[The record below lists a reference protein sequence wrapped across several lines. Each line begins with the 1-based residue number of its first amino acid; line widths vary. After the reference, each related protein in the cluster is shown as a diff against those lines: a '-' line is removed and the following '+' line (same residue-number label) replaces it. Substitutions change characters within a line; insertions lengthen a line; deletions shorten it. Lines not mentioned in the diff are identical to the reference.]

1 MNGKELASL
10 LAAATCSLLGTAET
24 ARAAD
29 EPAAWNF
36 DTALLM
42 YKENDG
48 RVRDLSAAVNA
59 SRTFSDDRVLGLSL
73 TADTLTGA
81 SASGATALDRPQTFT
96 SPSGLA
102 TYSTAAGRIP
112 LDDTFK
118 DTRIAATGSWTQPL
132 GRLYTASAGLG
143 FSSEYDYRHLGANVS
158 LARDFDRRNRTVSL
172 GLAYSLDDVDPV
184 GGAPLPLSQM
194 LDVGSVGNKAGSKS
208 KDVVDAVLS
217 LSQVVDRDTVV
228 RFNYSYSRS
237 SGYLND
243 PYKILSVVDGTTGDT
258 VARVPGAAGGPTG
271 VYRFESRPDSRT
283 KQSVYGEVK
292 RNFGGVVLTGSYRY
306 MTDDWGIGSHTVD
319 ARLRWPIGRGYI
331 EPQARWYTQT
341 QADFYRVSL
350 VSGQA
355 LPQYASADF
364 RLGRFDA
371 TTLGLK
377 YGYELSNGSEWNVR
391 LAGYQQSGST
401 PSSMLIGNQSRRETV
416 SDLKAVI
423 LQVGYRFGL

>member
-10 LAAATCSLLGTAET
+10 LAAATCSLLGTPEA
-24 ARAAD
+24 AHAAD
-29 EPAAWNF
+29 EPAWNF

-48 RVRDLSAAVNA
+48 RVRDISAAVNA
-59 SRTFSDDRVLGLSL
+59 TRDFSDDRVLGLSL

-102 TYSTAAGRIP
+102 TYSTPAGRIP

-118 DTRIAATGSWTQPL
+118 DTRIAATASWTQPL

-158 LARDFDRRNRTVSL
+158 LARDFDRRNRTLSL
-172 GLAYSLDDVDPV
+172 GLAYSMDDVDPV

-194 LDVGSVGNKAGSKS
+194 LDVGAVGNKVGSKS
-208 KDVVDAVLS
+208 KDVIDAVLG
-217 LSQVVDRDTVV
+217 LSQVIDRDTVV

-243 PYKILSVVDGTTGDT
+243 PYKILSVVDAVTGDT
-258 VARVPGAAGGPTG
+258 VARVPGAPGGPTG
-271 VYRFESRPDSRT
+271 IYRFESRPDSRT

-319 ARLRWPIGRGYI
+319 ARLRWPIGQGYI
-331 EPQARWYTQT
+331 EPQVRWYTQT
-341 QADFYRVSL
+341 EADFYRVSL

-377 YGYELSNGSEWNVR
+377 YGYQLSNGSEWSVR

-401 PSSMLIGNQSRRETV
+401 PSSMLIGNQSRRESV